1 MKRFVTALLL
11 LLMMFSPALALSDSE
26 YLRMRKSSSD
36 FARADK
42 RLNQVWAGLKKSLPK
57 KIFSQLDK
65 LQREWVKSGRDE
77 EAEAL
82 MNDGYSRME
91 AYTLA
96 TNDRA
101 DSLPKIA
108 DELRESHAQNT
119 TRTPIRRQQSRNEE
133 SETESPRRNQIRRSQ
148 DDDSESEPVR
158 RNQHRKPQEPE
169 PEPQES
175 AILRPSDIE
184 GEYQNDSGFVSVRIT
199 DINSD
204 EAEVTFSRFKDGVHW
219 TAKGWLDGNAL
230 ELSDQNYSE
239 CQATLTFS
247 RRSVKVE
254 ISDTEDWNEAVS
266 PDFVL
271 KGTYK
276 KLAN

>member
-1 MKRFVTALLL
+1 MKRFVTALV
-11 LLMMFSPALALSDSE
+11 LLMLMFSPALALSDSE
-26 YLRMRKSSSD
+26 YLRMRKSNSD

-65 LQREWVKSGRDE
+65 LQREWVISGRDE
-77 EAEAL
+77 EAEVL

-91 AYTLA
+91 AYTIA

-108 DELRESHAQNT
+108 EELRESRSRNT
-119 TRTPIRRQQSRNEE
+119 TPTPARKTQSRNEE
-133 SETESPRRNQIRRSQ
+133 STTESPRRNQTRRPL
-148 DDDSESEPVR
+148 DDES
-158 RNQHRKPQEPE
+158 E

-175 AILRPSDIE
+175 ATLRASDIE
-184 GEYQNDSGFVSVRIT
+184 GEYQNDGGFVSVRLT

-204 EAEVTFSRFKDGVHW
+204 EMEVTFSRFKDGTHW
-219 TAKGWLDGNAL
+219 TAKGWLDSNIL
-230 ELSDQNYSE
+230 ELSDSNYSE

-247 RRSVKVE
+247 RGSVKVE
-254 ISDTEDWNEAVS
+254 ITDTEDWNEAIS
-266 PDFVL
+266 PDFLL

>member
-11 LLMMFSPALALSDSE
+11 LVMMFSPALALSDSE

-57 KIFSQLDK
+57 KIFSQLDE
-65 LQREWVKSGRDE
+65 LQREWIISGRDDD
-77 EAEAL
+77 AAAL
-82 MNDGYSRME
+82 MYDGYSRME
-91 AYTLA
+91 AYTIA

-108 DELRESHAQNT
+108 EKLRESRSRKT
-119 TRTPIRRQQSRNEE
+119 TPTPTRKTQSRREE
-133 SETESPRRNQIRRSQ
+133 PKSESPRKSQ
-148 DDDSESEPVR
+148 KPEP
-158 RNQHRKPQEPE
+158 KPQEPE
-169 PEPQES
+169 DEPQES
-175 AILRPSDIE
+175 AILRASDIE

-199 DINSD
+199 DINTD
-204 EAEVTFSRFKDGVHW
+204 EVKVTFSRFKDGVHW
-219 TAKGWLDGNAL
+219 TASGWFEGNTI
-230 ELSDQNYSE
+230 ELSDANYSE

-247 RRSVKVE
+247 RGSVKVE
-254 ISDTEDWNEAVS
+254 ITETEDWNEAIS

-271 KGTYK
+271 EGTYR